1 MSGNSS
7 HDAKTPFFS
16 SLLTL
21 FASSSTLICCAIP
34 ALLVS
39 LGAGAALASLVAV
52 FPQIVWISE
61 PQIVWISENKEIIFL
76 ISTLL
81 MVIGGIVQWRNR
93 YTPCP
98 VDPKLRQ
105 ACLRTRKVS
114 LSIYLISLGLLMIGG
129 WFAFIQ
135 PLL

>member
-1 MSGNSS
+1 MSQDGL
-7 HDAKTPFFS
+7 HDIKTPFFS
-16 SLLTL
+16 SLVTL
-21 FASSSTLICCAIP
+21 FASSSTLVCCAIP

-61 PQIVWISENKEIIFL
+61 NKEIIFL

-81 MVIGGIVQWRNR
+81 MLVGGIVQWRNR
-93 YTPCP
+93 YAPCP
-98 VDPKLRQ
+98 IDPKLRQ

-114 LSIYLISLGLLMIGG
+114 LGIYLISLVILMIGG

>member
-1 MSGNSS
+1 MSSDS
-7 HDAKTPFFS
+7 LHDAKTPLFS

-21 FASSSTLICCAIP
+21 FASSSTLVCCAIP

-39 LGAGAALASLVAV
+39 LGAGAALASLIAV
-52 FPQIVWISE
+52 F
-61 PQIVWISENKEIIFL
+61 PQIVWISENKEIIFF
-76 ISTLL
+76 ISTTMML
-81 MVIGGIVQWRNR
+81 IGGVVQWRNR
-93 YTPCP
+93 YAPCP

-114 LSIYLISLGLLMIGG
+114 LGIYLISLALLMVGG

>member
-1 MSGNSS
+1 MNQDGL
-7 HDAKTPFFS
+7 HDIKTSFFS
-16 SLLTL
+16 SLVTL
-21 FASSSTLICCAIP
+21 FASSSTLVCCAIP

-52 FPQIVWISE
+52 F

-93 YTPCP
+93 YAPCP
-98 VDPKLRQ
+98 IDPKLRQ

-114 LSIYLISLGLLMIGG
+114 LGLYLISLVLLMIGG

>member
-1 MSGNSS
+1 MSQDGL

-16 SLLTL
+16 ALLTL

-52 FPQIVWISE
+52 FPQIVW
-61 PQIVWISENKEIIFL
+61 VSENKEAIFF
-76 ISTLL
+76 ISTVL
-81 MVIGGIVQWRNR
+81 MMIGGIVQWRNR
-93 YTPCP
+93 YAPCP
-98 VDPKLRQ
+98 IDPKLAQ
-105 ACLRTRKVS
+105 ACLKTRKVS
-114 LSIYLISLGLLMIGG
+114 LAIYLISLLLLIIGA

>member
-1 MSGNSS
+1 MSQNGVSET
-7 HDAKTPFFS
+7 KTTFLG
-16 SLLTL
+16 SLLSL

-39 LGAGAALASLVAV
+39 LGAGAALASLVSV

-61 PQIVWISENKEIIFL
+61 HKEIIFS
-76 ISTLL
+76 ISAFL
-81 MVIGGIVQWRNR
+81 MIVTGVIQWRNQKA
-93 YTPCP
+93 PCP
-98 VDPKLRQ
+98 MNIELRN
-105 ACLRTRKVS
+105 ACLKTRKVS
-114 LSIYLISLGLLMIGG
+114 LRIYLFSLALMAVGA

>member
-1 MSGNSS
+1 MSGDSL

-21 FASSSTLICCAIP
+21 FASSSTLVCCAIP

-39 LGAGAALASLVAV
+39 LGAGAALASVVAA
-52 FPQIVWISE
+52 F
-61 PQIVWISENKEIIFL
+61 PQIVWISENKEIIFF
-76 ISTLL
+76 ISTIMML
-81 MVIGGIVQWRNR
+81 IGGVVQWRNR
-93 YTPCP
+93 YAPCP

-114 LSIYLISLGLLMIGG
+114 LGIYLISLALLMVGG

>member
-1 MSGNSS
+1 MSGNGV

-39 LGAGAALASLVAV
+39 LGAGAALASLVTV
-52 FPQIVWISE
+52 F

-93 YTPCP
+93 YAPCP

-105 ACLRTRKVS
+105 A
-114 LSIYLISLGLLMIGG
+114 
-129 WFAFIQ
+129 
-135 PLL
+135 

>member
-1 MSGNSS
+1 MSQDGLYEI
-7 HDAKTPFFS
+7 KTSFFS
-16 SLLTL
+16 SLVTL
-21 FASSSTLICCAIP
+21 FASSSTLVCCAIP

-52 FPQIVWISE
+52 FPQIVW
-61 PQIVWISENKEIIFL
+61 VSENKEIIFL
-76 ISTLL
+76 ISTVL
-81 MVIGGIVQWRNR
+81 MAIGGIVQWRNR
-93 YTPCP
+93 YAPCP
-98 VDPKLRQ
+98 IDPKLRQ

-114 LSIYLISLGLLMIGG
+114 LSIYLISLVLLMIGG

>member
-1 MSGNSS
+1 MSQDGL
-7 HDAKTPFFS
+7 HDIKTSFFS
-16 SLLTL
+16 SLVTL
-21 FASSSTLICCAIP
+21 FASSSTLVCCAIP

-52 FPQIVWISE
+52 F

-93 YTPCP
+93 YAPCP
-98 VDPKLRQ
+98 IDPKLRQ

-114 LSIYLISLGLLMIGG
+114 LGIYLISLVLLIIGG

>member
-1 MSGNSS
+1 MSGDRL
-7 HDAKTPFFS
+7 HDAKTPFLS

-39 LGAGAALASLVAV
+39 LGAGAALASLVSI
-52 FPQIVWISE
+52 FPQLVW
-61 PQIVWISENKEIIFL
+61 VSENKEIIFL
-76 ISTLL
+76 ISSLL
-81 MVIGGIVQWRNR
+81 MVFGGYVQWRNR
-93 YTPCP
+93 YAPCP
-98 VDPKLRQ
+98 IDPKFRQ

-114 LSIYLISLGLLMIGG
+114 LGIYLISLVILLIGG

-135 PLL
+135 PLLSQD